1 MAKRVIYPPGVWGL
15 FARSWELAL
24 RADNKSDNTIWAY
37 IQAVRLLGEWAY
49 RQEPAIEP
57 TEIQPIHIR
66 LFIAELIKRTSPGNA
81 HTNYRGLRTFF
92 NWMVNEGELDRSPM
106 DRTKPPILPEKPIP
120 VVTDESLKNLF
131 ASCRGKDFT
140 SLRDTAIIR
149 VLFDTGARLSEVANL
164 ILDDIDLDL
173 RMIQVLGKGRR
184 TRTIP
189 FGPKTGLALLRYLR
203 VRTQHRD
210 AVSKHLW
217 LGLRG
222 QLTDEGVKQMLKR
235 RGDVAGIPNLHA
247 HRFRHTL
254 AHTWQLNAGNETDLM
269 RIMGWKSREMLG
281 RYGASAADQRA
292 HASARA
298 LHLGDRL

>member
-1 MAKRVIYPPGVWGL
+1 MAKRVIYPQGVWGL

-24 RADNKSDNTIWAY
+24 RADNKSDNTVWAY
-37 IQAVRLLGEWAY
+37 IQAVRLLGEWAH
-49 RQEPAIEP
+49 RQDPAIEP
-57 TEIQPIHIR
+57 TEVQPIHIR

-92 NWMVNEGELDRSPM
+92 NWLVSEGEIDRSPM

-120 VVTDESLKNLF
+120 VVTDASLKDLF

-140 SLRDTAIIR
+140 SQRDTAIIR
-149 VLFDTGARLSEVANL
+149 VLFDTGARQSEVANL
-164 ILDDIDLDL
+164 ALDDVDLDL

-184 TRTIP
+184 ARTIP

-203 VRTQHRD
+203 SRAQHRD
-210 AVSKHLW
+210 AENKHLW

-235 RGDVAGIPNLHA
+235 RGDLAGIPNLHA

>member
-1 MAKRVIYPPGVWGL
+1 MAKRVIYPQGVWGL

-24 RADNKSDNTIWAY
+24 RADNKSDNTVWAY
-37 IQAVRLLGEWAY
+37 IQAVRLLGEWAH
-49 RQEPAIEP
+49 RQDPAIDP
-57 TEIQPIHIR
+57 TDVQPIHIR

-92 NWMVNEGELDRSPM
+92 NWMVDEGELDRSPM

-140 SLRDTAIIR
+140 SQRDTAIIR
-149 VLFDTGARLSEVANL
+149 VLFDTGARLAEVANL
-164 ILDDIDLDL
+164 TLDDIDLDL

-203 VRTQHRD
+203 VRAQHRD
-210 AVSKHLW
+210 ANNKHLW

-235 RGDVAGIPNLHA
+235 RGDLAGIPNLHA